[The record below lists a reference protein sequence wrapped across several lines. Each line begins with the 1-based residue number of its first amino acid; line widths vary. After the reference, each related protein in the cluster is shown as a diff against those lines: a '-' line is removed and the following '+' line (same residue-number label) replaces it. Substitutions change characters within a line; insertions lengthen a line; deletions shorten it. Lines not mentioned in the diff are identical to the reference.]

1 MRRHRR
7 WGFVAA
13 TAIVIG
19 VSGCA
24 TSEEWATWKAHPT
37 HFASG
42 DHMYFSVR
50 NREGSSAR
58 VTRTDITRSRD
69 EAWWGK
75 PITVS
80 QEQILE
86 R

>member
-1 MRRHRR
+1 MRSHRFLLLI
-7 WGFVAA
+7 GGALLAA
-13 TAIVIG
+13 A
-19 VSGCA
+19 GCA
-24 TSEEWATWKAHPT
+24 TSEEWTTWNDHRT

-42 DHMYFSVR
+42 QHMSFSLR
-50 NREGSSAR
+50 NREGSAPR
-58 VTRTDITRSRD
+58 VTRENIAKARD
-69 EAWWGK
+69 EGWWGK

>member
-1 MRRHRR
+1 MRRRSL
-7 WGFVAA
+7 GLLLVGA
-13 TAIVIG
+13 TLIAVT
-19 VSGCA
+19 GCA
-24 TSEEWATWKAHPT
+24 TSEEWKIWRDNKT

-42 DHMYFSVR
+42 EHMGFSVR
-50 NREGSSAR
+50 NREGTQAR
-58 VTRTDITRSRD
+58 VTRQDIALAREQTWFGR
-69 EAWWGK
+69 

>member
-1 MRRHRR
+1 MRSHGRR
-7 WGFVAA
+7 LLLAA
-13 TAIVIG
+13 AVLL
-19 VSGCA
+19 VSAGCA
-24 TSEEWATWKAHPT
+24 TNEEWATWRQHPS

-42 DHMYFSVR
+42 DHLFFSTR
-50 NREGSSAR
+50 NREGTAPR
-58 VTRTDITRSRD
+58 VTRQDIAMAR
-69 EAWWGK
+69 EQAWWGK

>member
-1 MRRHRR
+1 MRSDRVRLLLLV
-7 WGFVAA
+7 GSVVIAA
-13 TAIVIG
+13 A
-19 VSGCA
+19 GCA
-24 TSEEWATWKAHPT
+24 TSEEWQTWRDHGT

-42 DHMYFSVR
+42 DHMFFSVR
-50 NREGSSAR
+50 NREGTSPR
-58 VTRTDITRSRD
+58 VTRTDVQEARD
-69 EAWWGK
+69 QAWWGK

>member
-1 MRRHRR
+1 MRSDRLRILLV
-7 WGFVAA
+7 GGVLLAVA
-13 TAIVIG
+13 
-19 VSGCA
+19 GCA
-24 TSEEWATWKAHPT
+24 TGEEWATWKAHPA

-42 DHMYFSVR
+42 DHMFFSVR
-50 NREGSSAR
+50 NSEGSAAR
-58 VTRTDITRSRD
+58 VTRQDVAMARD

-80 QEQILE
+80 QDQILE

>member
-1 MRRHRR
+1 MGRDFFRLLLI
-7 WGFVAA
+7 GGALLSA
-13 TAIVIG
+13 T
-19 VSGCA
+19 GCA
-24 TSEEWATWKAHPT
+24 TGEEWATWRQHST

-42 DHMYFSVR
+42 DHMGFSVR
-50 NREGSSAR
+50 NREGQAAR
-58 VTRTDITRSRD
+58 VTRGDIALAREQT
-69 EAWWGK
+69 WWGK